1 VNNDSPAKAILVVLG
16 TAFVCSL
23 LVTMAAVNLKP
34 IQQAYQDLER
44 NRYIIGISGLA
55 EDGADLSDAEVVDLF
70 QALDARLVDLDEG
83 RFDDSFNP
91 LTFDQRQA
99 LADPETSTAIPSDL
113 DAASLSRRARYATAF
128 IVGDPQR
135 PTRIILPIRGQ
146 GMWSTIYGYL
156 GLESDFNTIAAVTF
170 YEQGE
175 TAGIG
180 DQILRADWQS
190 GWQGRKLFDEA
201 GVMSFRVADGA
212 VADATPAAA
221 YQVDAIAG
229 ATMTTNAVT
238 AMVQY
243 WFGPHGFGPFL
254 NNLQAGEAG
263 P

>member
-1 VNNDSPAKAILVVLG
+1 MNNDSPIKAILVVLG

-55 EDGADLSDAEVVDLF
+55 EDGAELSDADVVDLF
-70 QALDARLVDLDEG
+70 QSLDARLVDLDAG
-83 RFDDSFNP
+83 RYDERFNP

-99 LADPETSTAIPSDL
+99 LLDPETSTAIPSAL
-113 DAASLSRRARYATAF
+113 DAASLSRRSRYAAAF

-135 PTRIILPIRGQ
+135 PERIILPIRGQ

-156 GLESDFNTIAAVTF
+156 ALASDLNTIVAVTF

-180 DQILRADWQS
+180 DQILRPDWQAR
-190 GWQGRKLFDEA
+190 WEGRKLFDEG
-201 GVMSFRVADGA
+201 GVMAFRVAAGA
-212 VADATPAAA
+212 VAPSAPAAA

-238 AMVQY
+238 AMVHY
-243 WFGPHGFGPFL
+243 WFGPHGFDPFL
-254 NNLQAGEAG
+254 NNLRDGEAG
-263 P
+263 R

>member
-1 VNNDSPAKAILVVLG
+1 VNNDSPIKAILVVLG

-55 EDGADLSDAEVVDLF
+55 ENGAELSDADVVDLF
-70 QALDARLVDLDEG
+70 QSLDARLVDLDAG
-83 RFDDSFNP
+83 RYDERFNP

-99 LADPETSTAIPSDL
+99 LLDPETSTSIPSDL
-113 DAASLSRRARYATAF
+113 DAASLSRRSRYVTAF
-128 IVGDPQR
+128 VVGDPQR
-135 PTRIILPIRGQ
+135 PERIILPIRGQ

-156 GLESDFNTIAAVTF
+156 GLESDLNTIAAITF

-180 DQILRADWQS
+180 DQILRPDWQAR
-190 GWQGRKLFDEA
+190 WQGRKLFDDA
-201 GVMSFRVADGA
+201 GVMAFRVAAGA
-212 VADATPAAA
+212 VAPSAPAAA

-229 ATMTTNAVT
+229 ATVTTNAVT
-238 AMVQY
+238 ATVQY
-243 WFGPHGFGPFL
+243 WFGSHGYAPFL
-254 NNLQAGEAG
+254 SNLQAGEAG